1 MAAAASA
8 SKIMRPDQ
16 SLNIGSINRGDLLR
30 IRTGIAVVMGGVKIS
45 ERTGAYTWR
54 DSDEEVNMAPGS
66 IVMFMGLLSDDDDAI
81 VILADGQIG
90 WVFVDEVE
98 VP

>member
-16 SLNIGSINRGDLLR
+16 SLNIASINRGDLLR

-54 DSDEEVNMAPGS
+54 DADEEVNMAPGS